1 MKKLIIG
8 IVVLAV
14 VAVGAYLIFK
24 PAPTPAPQTATTTTT
39 TTAPATT
46 APATT
51 APAATAMTMPTPVAG
66 SELHIYNWG
75 DYTNPKLIE
84 KFQKET
90 GIKVT
95 LDSYDSNET
104 MLAKVRAGGTGYDI
118 VVPSDYTVKIM
129 VEQGMLAE
137 THPNQ
142 MPNFKNVKPQFV
154 NIYWDSGRNYS
165 VPWQFGTTAFAVNT
179 DKFKGDINTLA
190 ILFNPPA
197 ELKGRINV
205 LDDEMSV
212 IHAAERF
219 LGVPRCNADK
229 DVLKKVADVLTN
241 AKPNWR
247 TFSYDTITKMTSG
260 DVDVTQTWNGAAH
273 RMRLK
278 MPAVKYAYT
287 KEGMEGWMDNVT
299 VLKDAPHM
307 DNAKIFQNFI
317 MDPENAALI
326 SEFAGYGNG
335 IEGSDKFLPEEF
347 ANAPEIKAPADSP
360 TPEFVPP
367 CPPAVVEM
375 YNAIWTNLR
384 K

>member
-1 MKKLIIG
+1 MNKVLIG
-8 IVVLAV
+8 IIVLAA
-14 VAVGAYLIFK
+14 VAVGAYFIFRT
-24 PAPTPAPQTATTTTT
+24 PPTPQTASV
-39 TTAPATT
+39 PAAT
-46 APATT
+46 TT
-51 APAATAMTMPTPVAG
+51 APAATTTPAAPAATVMEMPKPVAG

-154 NIYWDSGRNYS
+154 DIYWDNGRNYS

-179 DKFKGDINTLA
+179 DKYKGDIDTLG

-212 IHAAERF
+212 IHAAERY

-229 DVLKKVADVLTN
+229 EVLKKVADVLNT

-307 DNAKIFQNFI
+307 DNAKIFQNFV

-326 SEFAGYGNG
+326 SDFAGYGNG
-335 IEGSDKFLPEEF
+335 IEGSDKFMPEEF
-347 ANAPEIKAPADSP
+347 ANAPEIKAPAGSP

-367 CPPAVVEM
+367 CPPQVVEM
-375 YNAIWTNLR
+375 YNAIWTSLR

>member
-1 MKKLIIG
+1 MSMKLRLLG
-8 IVVLAV
+8 
-14 VAVGAYLIFK
+14 VAAAAAMMLSAL
-24 PAPTPAPQTATTTTT
+24 PA
-39 TTAPATT
+39 
-46 APATT
+46 
-51 APAATAMTMPTPVAG
+51 MAG
-66 SELHIYNWG
+66 GELHIYNWG

-142 MPNFKNVKPQFV
+142 MANFKNVKPQFV
-154 NIYWDSGRNYS
+154 NIYWDPGRNYT
-165 VPWQFGTTAFAVNT
+165 VPWQFGTTAFMVDT
-179 DKFKGDINTLA
+179 SKFKGNIDTYALM
-190 ILFNPPA
+190 FDPPA
-197 ELKGRINV
+197 DLKGRINM

-212 IHAAERF
+212 IHAAERY

-229 DVLKKVADVLTN
+229 ATLKKISEMLLN
-241 AKPNWR
+241 AKQSWR
-247 TFSYDTITKMTSG
+247 TISYDSRIMMTAG
-260 DVDVTQTWNGAAH
+260 DVDLAETWNGEAH
-273 RMRLK
+273 RTRLEVAK
-278 MPAVKYAYT
+278 TPNTTRTIQYAYP
-287 KEGMEGWMDNVT
+287 KEGIEGWMDNVA
-299 VLKDAPHM
+299 VLKDAPNM
-307 DNAKIFQNFI
+307 DNAKAFQNFV

-335 IEGSDKFLPEEF
+335 IAGSEKYLPEEF
-347 ANAPEIKAPADSP
+347 ANAPEIKAPAGSP

-367 CPPAVVEM
+367 CPPEVVSM